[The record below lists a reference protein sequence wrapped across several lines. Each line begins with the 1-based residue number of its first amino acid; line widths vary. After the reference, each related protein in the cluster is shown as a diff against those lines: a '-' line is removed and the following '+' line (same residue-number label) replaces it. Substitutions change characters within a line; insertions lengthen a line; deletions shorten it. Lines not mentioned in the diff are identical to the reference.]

1 MSTIQ
6 PANFL
11 VSQFSV
17 SVFSGSFL
25 CSDCWAVL
33 FCSDGWPCVN
43 SLPTFGGA
51 ELEYNYSVLERAGHT
66 QARQIITS
74 YWCML
79 AKGTQH
85 EHHLCVPF
93 GATYEQT
100 TWLASGSLANMFALH
115 QCSLNKERDHMRSIQ
130 FGCSGQLCYS
140 GLNSCTCILTNFRAQ
155 VYLDP
160 RAAAK
165 IGGQTLRVVPLHAG
179 G

>member
-1 MSTIQ
+1 MELSRNITK
-6 PANFL
+6 
-11 VSQFSV
+11 VSLR
-17 SVFSGSFL
+17 GL
-25 CSDCWAVL
+25 AIL
-33 FCSDGWPCVN
+33 RPGKI
-43 SLPTFGGA
+43 LPHIGA
-51 ELEYNYSVLERAGHT
+51 CLPSKE
-66 QARQIITS
+66 
-74 YWCML
+74 
-79 AKGTQH
+79 TQH

-155 VYLDP
+155 MYLDL

-165 IGGQTLRVVPLHAG
+165 ISGQTLRVVPLHAG